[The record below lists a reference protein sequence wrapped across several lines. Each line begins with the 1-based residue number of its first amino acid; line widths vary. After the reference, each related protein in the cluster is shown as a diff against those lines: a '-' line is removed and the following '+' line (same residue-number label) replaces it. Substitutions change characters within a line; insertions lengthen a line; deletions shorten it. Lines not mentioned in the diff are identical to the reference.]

1 MNPPT
6 SAPLIR
12 KTILVIDDDRAF
24 LIQLNQ
30 ALKDAGYRVLEA
42 TDVAD
47 GMAMLERFHAEIDLT
62 VVDLV
67 LPGGSGF
74 EVINAATRRPNPM
87 KVLATTGV
95 LKPNYLQ
102 VAKYMGA
109 HDAVRKPE
117 PGTPF
122 SAEEWLRMIG
132 TLLNEYN
139 SSAPPA

>member
-1 MNPPT
+1 MMT
-6 SAPLIR
+6 GQ
-12 KTILVIDDDRAF
+12 TILVIDDDREF

-42 TDVAD
+42 TDVAH
-47 GMAMLERFHAEIDLT
+47 GMAMLERLHAEIDLI

-74 EVINAATRRPNPM
+74 EVISAATRRPNPM
-87 KVLATTGV
+87 KVIATTGC
-95 LKPNYLQ
+95 LKPSYLE

-122 SAEEWLRMIG
+122 SGEEWLKMIG
-132 TLLNEYN
+132 TLLNDNN
-139 SSAPPA
+139 SSDGSAPA

>member
-1 MNPPT
+1 M
-6 SAPLIR
+6 A

-30 ALKDAGYRVLEA
+30 ALKDAGYCVLEA
-42 TDVAD
+42 TDVPD
-47 GMAMLERFHAEIDLT
+47 GLAMLERLHAEIDLT

-74 EVINAATRRPNPM
+74 EIINAATRRPNPM
-87 KVLATTGV
+87 KILATTGR
-95 LKPNYLQ
+95 LKPSYLQ

-122 SAEEWLRMIG
+122 SAEEWLHMIG
-132 TLLNEYN
+132 TLLNDN
-139 SSAPPA
+139 DSSGIPAPA